1 MMSNTEKKRMLS
13 GIQPSGDFTI
23 GNYFGAIKNWVEARY
38 EFNCYFCIVDLHA
51 LTVPQVPSVLRTK
64 TMECYAMLIAA
75 GLNPEHTTLFIQSHV
90 SAHSE
95 LAWLLNCNTYMGELS
110 RMTQYKDKSAKQG
123 ENIRAALFDY
133 PVLMAA
139 DILLYQPHYVP
150 VGDDQRQHIEL
161 CRDVANRFN
170 NAYSD
175 TFIIPEGYYPQVGAR
190 IMSLSEPTGKMSKS
204 DSNENGYISLKD
216 NPDVIMRKFKRAV
229 TDSDASVRYDEKE
242 KPGIS
247 NLLQIYASSADVPL
261 HKAVEDCA
269 ALSYADFKV
278 RVAEAVIESLRPIQD
293 EFERLMK
300 DKKTLEEYM
309 SAGANKAEFMAKK
322 TLKKVQKKMGL
333 VLKK

>member
-1 MMSNTEKKRMLS
+1 MNNSEKKRMLS

-23 GNYFGAIKNWVEARY
+23 GNYFGAIKNWVKVQY
-38 EFNCYFCIVDLHA
+38 EFECYFCIVDLHA
-51 LTVPQVPSVLRTK
+51 LTVPQVPSVLRNK
-64 TMECYAMLIAA
+64 TLECYAMLIAA
-75 GLNPEHTTLFIQSHV
+75 GLNPADTTLFIQSHV
-90 SAHSE
+90 PAHSE

-161 CRDVANRFN
+161 CRDIAIRFN

-175 TFIIPEGYYPQVGAR
+175 TFIIPEGYYPKIGAR
-190 IMSLSEPTGKMSKS
+190 VMSLSEPTGKMSKS

-216 NPDVIMRKFKRAV
+216 TPEAIMRKFKRAV
-229 TDSDASVRYDEKE
+229 TDSDASIRYDEKE

-247 NLLQIYASSADVPL
+247 NLLQIYASSSEISLD
-261 HKAVEDCA
+261 KALDDCKN
-269 ALSYADFKV
+269 LSYADFKV
-278 RVAEAVIESLRPIQD
+278 RVADAVIESLRPIQA

-300 DKKTLEEYM
+300 DKKMLEEYM
-309 SAGANKAEFMAKK
+309 LIGSQKAETMAVK

>member
-1 MMSNTEKKRMLS
+1 MSNTEKKRMLS

-23 GNYFGAIKNWVEARY
+23 GNYFGAIKNWVEAQY
-38 EFNCYFCIVDLHA
+38 EFDCYFCIVDLHA
-51 LTVPQVPSVLRTK
+51 LTVPQVPSVLRAK

-161 CRDVANRFN
+161 CRDVAIRFN

-175 TFIIPEGYYPQVGAR
+175 TFIIPEGYYPKVGAR

-216 NPDVIMRKFKRAV
+216 SPDAIMRKFKRAV

-247 NLLQIYASSADVPL
+247 NLLQIYASSADISL
-261 HKAVEDCA
+261 DKAIEDCKD
-269 ALSYADFKV
+269 LSYADFKV
-278 RVAEAVIESLRPIQD
+278 RAAEAVIESLRPIQD
-293 EFERLMK
+293 EFNRLMK
-300 DKKTLEEYM
+300 DKTTLEEYM
-309 SAGANKAEFMAKK
+309 SLGASKAESMAKK
-322 TLKKVQKKMGL
+322 TLKKAQKKMGL